1 MKSTKINKKYNDFL
15 KSYNLNQKAFGAG
28 VVFFVT
34 FWIVLDSVL
43 LGLMFGILMYVGIV
57 EDDKR
62 KSKLKKTSNKT
73 KK

>member
-43 LGLMFGILMYVGIV
+43 LGVMFGVIMYTAIK
-57 EDDKR
+57 EDEKK
-62 KSKLKKTSNKT
+62 KSKLSKKK
-73 KK
+73 